1 MAAALVDASA
11 RFMRGRPAPQRS
23 VFRRPVAKVVSL
35 VAFVVTALVV
45 MQVPAHANPF
55 PNNADGTFAD
65 NGTHTYCYTSGFT
78 TDRTVASYAM
88 SVLGSTTDMNDL
100 FPTTPQFCSFR
111 ETDVWWWEMNLP
123 GNLRGQRTCEWESPA
138 SICKSSDL
146 RMDFAEL
153 DLGDDDWYDR
163 RKTAVHE
170 LGHSVGLGHDTISAM
185 RSGEIPDTSLT
196 WRRYSAHDISH
207 INARY

>member
-1 MAAALVDASA
+1 MKGKPMIKA
-11 RFMRGRPAPQRS
+11 
-23 VFRRPVAKVVSL
+23 VSL
-35 VAFVVTALVV
+35 VAFVVAALCAV
-45 MQVPAHANPF
+45 QVPAHANPF

-88 SVLGSTTDMNDL
+88 SVLDITTDMTDL
-100 FPTTPQFCSFR
+100 FPTTPEFCTFR

-123 GNLRGQRTCEWESPA
+123 DNIRGQRECEWESPA
-138 SICKSSDL
+138 GICKSSDL

-153 DLGDDDWYDR
+153 DEGDNDWYDR

-196 WRRYSAHDISH
+196 WRRYSTHDIAH